1 MRVLIAQ
8 SGSSVDAKSVLRNVP
23 VTIGLT
29 SHPTSSRRCGHFLC
43 VSTEI
48 VFYSLVVLFLPMCC
62 AQLRQYISDNFCLQY
77 LYSSHF
83 VSHCTLICAPATDS

>member
-29 SHPTSSRRCGHFLC
+29 SHLTREEVRTFPVCQYRNSVSQSRRFVPSHALC
-43 VSTEI
+43 TVAS
-48 VFYSLVVLFLPMCC
+48 VH
-62 AQLRQYISDNFCLQY
+62 Q
-77 LYSSHF
+77 
-83 VSHCTLICAPATDS
+83 